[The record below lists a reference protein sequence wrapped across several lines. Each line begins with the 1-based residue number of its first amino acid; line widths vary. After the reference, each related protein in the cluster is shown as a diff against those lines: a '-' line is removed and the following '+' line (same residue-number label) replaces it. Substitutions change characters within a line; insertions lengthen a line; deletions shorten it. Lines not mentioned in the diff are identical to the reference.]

1 LIVSVNV
8 DFDQVAV
15 VTCSVSVGATVS
27 GVPAEVP
34 AGASGPR
41 HEAARF
47 VTAVLL
53 LILSSTEISRPARL
67 STVSFNIEYC
77 RVVD

>member
-34 AGASGPR
+34 AGASGPKAR
-41 HEAARF
+41 GRQVRYGRTAPYSFEHGDIEA
-47 VTAVLL
+47 
-53 LILSSTEISRPARL
+53 S
-67 STVSFNIEYC
+67 
-77 RVVD
+77 